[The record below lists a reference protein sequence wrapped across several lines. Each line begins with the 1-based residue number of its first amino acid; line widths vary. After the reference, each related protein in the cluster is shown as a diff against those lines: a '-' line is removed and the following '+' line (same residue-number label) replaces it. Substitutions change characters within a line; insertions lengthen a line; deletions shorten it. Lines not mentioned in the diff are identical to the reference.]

1 MASNAIE
8 MLKEDHEKV
17 RKLLSELAETTDRS
31 VKGREDLLEKIKR
44 ELTIHT
50 RLEEE
55 IFYPAFRNAGSKDEA
70 KMFFEAKEEH
80 RAVDSLV
87 LPDLEKTKPD
97 SPEFSGRAKVLKEL
111 VEHHAEE
118 EEDSMFP
125 DAKKLLS
132 KDQLVTLG
140 EQMEELKRQLQKE
153 LDA

>member
-8 MLKEDHEKV
+8 LLKEDHEKV
-17 RKLLSELAETTDRS
+17 RKLLSDLADTTDRA
-31 VKGREDLLEKIKR
+31 VKRREELLEKIKL

-50 RLEEE
+50 RIEEE
-55 IFYPAFRNAGSKDEA
+55 IFYPAFLDAGGKDEE

-87 LPDLEKTKPD
+87 LPDLARTKPG
-97 SPEFSGRAKVLKEL
+97 SAEFAGRAKVLKEL
-111 VEHHAEE
+111 VEHHADEE
-118 EEDSMFP
+118 EESMFP

-140 EQMEELKRQLQKE
+140 EQMEERKRKLQQE
-153 LDA
+153 LGA